1 MLFNEFHRRRGL
13 SEFSKITPA
22 KYFDLAFVIILLHM
36 WHYCVD
42 RERSRFVRDLH
53 HVRSRLWRMV
63 LAPISRVI
71 HGVGVF
77 LGRVLVATG
86 ACLFNLELKTE
97 SYCSHR
103 YIYLVSLLD
112 KNREYLNETIHN
124 QFCSF
129 FEKIF
134 LPFLSYISQFLI

>member
-1 MLFNEFHRRRGL
+1 MLFIEFHRRRGL
-13 SEFSKITPA
+13 SEFSKIAPA

-36 WHYCVD
+36 WHYCVY

-53 HVRSRLWRMV
+53 HARSRLWRMV
-63 LAPISRVI
+63 LASIYRVI
-71 HGVGVF
+71 HGVGGF
-77 LGRVLVATG
+77 LSRVLVATG
-86 ACLFNLELKTE
+86 ACLFNLELRTE

-112 KNREYLNETIHN
+112 KNHKIHN